1 MSDAGHAGHTGQTAG
16 GADRRYLAG
25 ALALI
30 VAFMAGEVV
39 VGLLARS
46 LALLSD
52 AAHMLTDAG
61 ALALALVAMRLA
73 ARPPRGGFTYGLK
86 RAEILS
92 AQANGVAL
100 LLLAGWLT
108 VEAVRRLLHP
118 SDVIGGLVLGT
129 ALVGVV
135 VNLVATMLVGRANR
149 GSLNVQGAFLH
160 ILTDLYAFAATA
172 VAGLV
177 IMVAGFLRA
186 DPIAT
191 LLVVVLMVYA
201 GVRLLRDSGRI
212 LLEAAPSGVD
222 PARVGERLASTAGV
236 TEVHDLHLWQIT
248 LGEPALSAH
257 VLVAPELD
265 CHAVRRELELLLADD
280 YGIEHTTLQVDHAN
294 QSMLRIGTTD
304 QAHCADPHGDVHR
317 APSTPSPPRTPGS
330 R

>member
-1 MSDAGHAGHTGQTAG
+1 VSDAGHASHTGQAAR
-16 GADRRYLAG
+16 GADRRYLSG

-30 VAFMAGEVV
+30 IAFMAGEVA

-108 VEAVRRLLHP
+108 VEAVRRLVHP

-129 ALVGVV
+129 ALVGVA

-172 VAGLV
+172 AAGLV

-191 LLVVVLMVYA
+191 LLVVALMVYA

-222 PARVGERLASTAGV
+222 PARVGERLAGTAGV

-265 CHAVRRELELLLADD
+265 CHAVRRELELLLADA
-280 YGIEHTTLQVDHAN
+280 YGIEHTTLQVDHAS
-294 QSMLRIGTTD
+294 QSMLRIGTAD

-317 APSTPSPPRTPGS
+317 APSTPSAPRTPGS